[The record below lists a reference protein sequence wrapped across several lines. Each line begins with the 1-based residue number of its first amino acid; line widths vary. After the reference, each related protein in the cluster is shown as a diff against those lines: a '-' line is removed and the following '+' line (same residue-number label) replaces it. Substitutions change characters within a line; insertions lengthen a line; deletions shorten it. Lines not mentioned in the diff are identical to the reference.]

1 MIDVASSQLIIV
13 DMQER
18 LVPATVDGDSVTANV
33 EIVLDTAAILGVPYT
48 ISEQYPKGLG
58 ATVAPVLAKADRDR
72 VFDKVHFSCVDDDRL
87 EASLRALDRRQT
99 IVCGMEAHVCV
110 LQSVLGLMESGYD
123 VHVIADAVTSRTE
136 RNRDLALDR
145 MREEGAAIVST
156 EMVVFEWLRTAG
168 HPDFRVVSNLIK

>member
-1 MIDVASSQLIIV
+1 MMDVASSQLVII

-18 LVPATVDGDSVTANV
+18 LVPATMDGDSVVANV
-33 EIVLDTAAILGVPYT
+33 EIVLDTATILGVPYT

-58 ATVAPVLAKADRDR
+58 ATVAPVLAKADQDR
-72 VFDKVHFSCVDDDRL
+72 VLDKVHFSCADDDRL
-87 EASLRALDRRQT
+87 AASFRALERPQT

-110 LQSVLGLMESGYD
+110 LQTVLGLMEDDYD

-136 RNRDLALDR
+136 RNRNLALDR
-145 MREEGAAIVST
+145 MREEGATIVST

-168 HPDFRVVSNLIK
+168 HPEFRVVSNLIK